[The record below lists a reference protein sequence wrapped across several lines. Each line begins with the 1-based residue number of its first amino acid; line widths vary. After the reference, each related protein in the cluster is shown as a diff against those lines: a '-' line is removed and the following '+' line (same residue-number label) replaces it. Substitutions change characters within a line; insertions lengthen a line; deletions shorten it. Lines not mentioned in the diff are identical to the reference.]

1 MHPYHNV
8 NKPNIRSFFRNI
20 KVLRISEYS
29 MNAMWCMQPK
39 LSSAVAHDGGLK
51 GTAQFGTLFRPLH
64 EIYSLSW
71 HFLLFS
77 LTAGWWWL
85 VVVPGGSSVHT
96 AHSTLELY
104 TINRR
109 WCIITEKAP
118 TSAFSYWLAYA
129 AYVDSS
135 SRLSIMIFVSATQF
149 PFHLLWVNLPFS
161 IES

>member
-8 NKPNIRSFFRNI
+8 NKPNICSFFRNI

-96 AHSTLELY
+96 AHSTLVLY

-118 TSAFSYWLAYA
+118 SRAFSWLKA
-129 AYVDSS
+129 ATTAFTFKTLCLTGIDPMV
-135 SRLSIMIFVSATQF
+135 SRREIGTQ
-149 PFHLLWVNLPFS
+149 NQKS
-161 IES
+161 